1 MKVFLKN
8 ASLLLIMLLLSTS
21 SFSQRGKVAK
31 ANKNFDKY
39 SYIDAREVYLKV
51 VEDGYKSAEI
61 YKRLGDT
68 YYYNSEYKSASKW
81 YSSLLN
87 EFPDDIEPEYYYRGA
102 QSLKSAGKYT
112 ESDEI
117 MKLFFENGGND
128 IVAKNFSDHPDYLN
142 SIAENARDFSLDTT
156 SINTE
161 LSDFGPS
168 FYGSKVVFSSSKK
181 EEGEKTLS
189 WNGLPFL
196 DLYQADMDEEG
207 NLSNVTL
214 LDGDVNTKYNESST
228 AFTKDGKTLYFT
240 RNNFIEGKKGR
251 DSNKTIRLKLYKAT
265 KSGDTFWGNVV
276 ELPFNGEEFSV
287 AHPALSNNDKRLYFA
302 SDMEGTYGQ
311 SDLWYVDILED
322 DSYGE
327 PVNLGATINTEEKE
341 TFPFVSDKN
350 KLYFSSDGHVGLGG
364 LDVFV
369 TNLNENG
376 SVTGELTNLGE
387 PTNSAYDDFGFII
400 NEEKRIGY
408 ISSNRSGDKG
418 SIDDEI
424 YLINERCVVSIN
436 GTVTDIDTGVLLPG
450 AVVSLLDEENQLVD
464 SAIVGSDAS
473 YSFIADCD
481 KQYSLRGV
489 KTQYTSKEEVVKT
502 PIKSGSIVVPLKLKL
517 IGCPPNDLGCRLT
530 LEPIYFDFDRFNIR
544 PDAEIELA
552 KILAAMREYPEL
564 NIHIESHTDSRGD
577 DLYNE
582 ILSEKRAQST
592 LNWLVDQGIDRNRLT
607 AKGYGET
614 QHVNE
619 CSNGVKCTEEEH
631 QLNRR
636 SMFIIQN

>member
-1 MKVFLKN
+1 
-8 ASLLLIMLLLSTS
+8 MLLLSTS
-21 SFSQRGKVAK
+21 SFSQKGKVAK

-81 YSSLLN
+81 YSSLIN

-102 QSLKSAGKYT
+102 QSLKSTGEYA
-112 ESDEI
+112 ESDRI
-117 MKLFFENGGND
+117 MKLFLENGGNE
-128 IVAKNFSDHPDYLN
+128 IVSKNFSDNPDYLN
-142 SIAENARDFSLDTT
+142 SIAENARDFSLDKT

-196 DLYQADMDEEG
+196 DLYQADMDEKG

-214 LDGDVNTKYNESST
+214 LNGDVNTEYNEST
-228 AFTKDGKTLYFT
+228 AAFTKDGKTLYFT

-287 AHPALSNNDKRLYFA
+287 AHPALSNDGKKLYFA
-302 SDMEGTYGQ
+302 SDMEGSYGQ

-322 DSYGE
+322 GTFGI
-327 PVNLGATINTEEKE
+327 PVNLGTTINTEEKE
-341 TFPFVSDKN
+341 TFPFISDKN

-369 TNLNENG
+369 TKLNENG
-376 SVTGELTNLGE
+376 SVTGEITNLGE

-400 NEEKRIGY
+400 NEDKKIGY

-424 YLINERCVVSIN
+424 YLINENCVVSIT

-450 AVVSLLDEENQLVD
+450 AVVSLLDDENQLVD

-473 YSFIADCD
+473 YSFIAECD

-489 KTQYTSKEEVVKT
+489 KTEYTSKEEVVKT
-502 PIKSGSIVVPLKLKL
+502 PKETGSIVVPLKLKL

-564 NIHIESHTDSRGD
+564 NILIESHTDARGD

-582 ILSEKRAQST
+582 ILSDKRAQST